1 MIPPEMKRN
10 PSLLTFVAKLENSSL
25 FLIYRNA
32 FELTTGYRLYLQITE
47 KKNDPEVFTI
57 AVPVGRKFPVQ
68 LTVSKVENSLGN
80 NLNSQTC
87 PIGLLETF
95 ARQLGDE
102 SNRSIIESI
111 TASSGA
117 VIRAIDFIT
126 ENISSKLHLD
136 GVAAAAEI
144 GSFQLCRIFKR
155 ETGITMTEY
164 INRKRVQKAR
174 TLLSDPYIQVAEIA
188 EQAGF
193 TSLSQFSRNFLK
205 FAGESPSEFRQ
216 RRKELEHCD
225 LRVAHLH

>member
-32 FELTTGYRLYLQITE
+32 FELTTGYRLSLRINGNNT
-47 KKNDPEVFTI
+47 DPEVLTI
-57 AVPVGRKFPVQ
+57 PVPVGRTFPLQ
-68 LTVSKVENSLGN
+68 LTAAKVENSLGSN
-80 NLNSQTC
+80 VKSQIC
-87 PIGLLETF
+87 PRGLLETF

-102 SNRSIIESI
+102 SNRSIVESF
-111 TASSGA
+111 TPSSGA
-117 VIRAIDFIT
+117 VMRSIDFIA

-136 GVAAAAEI
+136 GVAAAAGI

-155 ETGITMTEY
+155 DTGITMTEY

-174 TLLSDPYIQVAEIA
+174 TLLSDPYIQIAEIA
-188 EQAGF
+188 ERAGF

-216 RRKELEHCD
+216 RRRELEHCD
-225 LRVAHLH
+225 LRVANR

>member
-10 PSLLTFVAKLENSSL
+10 PSLLTFVAKLEHSSL

-32 FELTTGYRLYLQITE
+32 FELTTGYRLSLRITE
-47 KKNDPEVFTI
+47 KKKDPEVFTI
-57 AVPVGRKFPVQ
+57 PVPVGRKIPVQ
-68 LTVSKVENSLGN
+68 LTASKVENSRVN

-164 INRKRVQKAR
+164 INRKRVQRAR
-174 TLLSDPYIQVAEIA
+174 ALLSDPYIQVAEIA

-225 LRVAHLH
+225 LRVAHLD